1 MNATTGMLYSAIGLF
16 AVAYIWTLLY
26 HSKLNETVT
35 VARIRQ
41 LDCESAPLETD
52 TLRYRL
58 FSEVGPEAS
67 SLTNLVVL
75 KQFSLIGL
83 SISAILGLLLA
94 KIYYSFGDGMW
105 LGCAALAIVS
115 AALLLTTFYTL
126 GAKFTDNALYSPIL
140 QKYAANRAAVVGL
153 LDQLNKSHLL
163 NQLARNAAAEAA
175 AASNVLLADD
185 EPNSVLGA
193 AAATGTPAPTFNM
206 PLYQLQLRLLQ
217 RLKNVRSII
226 SAKAAATY
234 LNGASGAELFSYLQL
249 NSDGDYA
256 LLVELLPIFSGPGVT
271 LKSYDANRFSAED
284 TRSDVLQIVTTDKPA
299 EDKQKLNYTAEG
311 LLELRRALDE
321 LVLID
326 SAPYATEFAEYQ
338 APLAKMLYIAPIV
351 TLFFVYKWYVHRFTR
366 FMVAVGASALVIAY
380 IFYYT
385 YFG

>member
-115 AALLLTTFYTL
+115 AALLLTTFY
-126 GAKFTDNALYSPIL
+126 
-140 QKYAANRAAVVGL
+140 
-153 LDQLNKSHLL
+153 
-163 NQLARNAAAEAA
+163 
-175 AASNVLLADD
+175 LLADD